1 MTTIMTK
8 RAGFAIAAGTLA
20 SILLAG
26 AAAAAA
32 GNVHGGAAPKITAAG
47 NVHGATAPKYTITRA
62 EPTSIKGGLINRGN
76 LGQSILG
83 QIGTPT
89 GGGKPGSGGSNKGSG
104 GTVVSCHPGSGC
116 TTKPSSG
123 HDHDGY
129 GRDHDHD
136 GHGYGRYWW
145 GYRSYATWYPIWPV
159 IYTAPEY
166 VDGCA
171 FEHKLRVRFI
181 PGIGF
186 RRVKVKYCIAV
197 I

>member
-1 MTTIMTK
+1 MTK

-26 AAAAAA
+26 AASA
-32 GNVHGGAAPKITAAG
+32 GNVHAAPK
-47 NVHGATAPKYTITRA
+47 HTITQA
-62 EPTSIKGGLINRGN
+62 GPTSIKGGLINRGN

-89 GGGKPGSGGSNKGSG
+89 GGGKPGSGGGNKGSG

-116 TTKPSSG
+116 TTKPSAD

-129 GRDHDHD
+129 GRGHDHD

-145 GYRSYATWYPIWPV
+145 RWYGYGYGWRYATWYPIWPV
-159 IYTAPEY
+159 VYTAPDY

-171 FEHKLRVRFI
+171 FEYKTRIRFI

-186 RRVKVKYCIAV
+186 RRVQVKYCIAV

>member
-104 GTVVSCHPGSGC
+104 GTVVSCQSGSGC

-129 GRDHDHD
+129 GRHQPKDRSLHHSPPRAFSRQVIAHCRDVEIL
-136 GHGYGRYWW
+136 GHPHNGK
-145 GYRSYATWYPIWPV
+145 AHLP
-159 IYTAPEY
+159 
-166 VDGCA
+166 
-171 FEHKLRVRFI
+171 
-181 PGIGF
+181 
-186 RRVKVKYCIAV
+186 RRPLTR
-197 I
+197 